1 MFIID
6 GIVNFVS
13 VAPDSYAP
21 LKHMSALNLIVW
33 LGLGLFL
40 VENILI
46 MFFQYTFYILSKF
59 INMNFSGISTTV
71 INTIFTSTAFPL
83 LYIQLI
89 KPFDGDVYKILL
101 IIIII
106 YGVFTSFLNGILSLF
121 TKARID
127 I

>member
-40 VENILI
+40 IENILI
-46 MFFQYTFYILSKF
+46 MFFQYTFNVLSKYT
-59 INMNFSGISTTV
+59 IMNFSGITTTM
-71 INTIFTSTAFPL
+71 INKIFTSTAFPL

-89 KPFDGDVYKILL
+89 KPFSGGLYNILF
-101 IIIII
+101 IIIMF
-106 YGVFTSFLNGILSLF
+106 YGAFVSFLNGILSLF
-121 TKARID
+121 TKARIN

>member
-46 MFFQYTFYILSKF
+46 MFFQYTFNVLSKF
-59 INMNFSGISTTV
+59 TIMNFSGITTTM
-71 INTIFTSTAFPL
+71 INKIFTSTAFPL

-89 KPFDGDVYKILL
+89 KPFASGLYNILF
-101 IIIII
+101 IIIMF
-106 YGVFTSFLNGILSLF
+106 YGAFISFLNGILSLF
-121 TKARID
+121 TKARIN

>member
-33 LGLGLFL
+33 LGLGLFI

-46 MFFQYTFYILSKF
+46 TFFQYTFNVLSKF
-59 INMNFSGISTTV
+59 TIMNFSGISTTM
-71 INTIFTSTAFPL
+71 INKIFTSTAFPL

-89 KPFDGDVYKILL
+89 KPFAGGLYKILF
-101 IIIII
+101 IIIMF
-106 YGVFTSFLNGILSLF
+106 YGVFISFLNGILSLF
-121 TKARID
+121 SKARIN